1 MLIPASVSLVLL
13 EETAKLVR
21 ILLFDLVL
29 LKKLLFMRKVFFS
42 LLEFG
47 LEKEY
52 L

>member
-1 MLIPASVSLVLL
+1 MLIPASASLVLL

-21 ILLFDLVL
+21 ILLFDRFV
-29 LKKLLFMRKVFFS
+29 LKKTIIYEKSIFS
-42 LLEFG
+42 SLVFG